1 MTGPESSRSKPLKI
15 GEIAVANRVLLAP
28 MSGVT
33 DAPFRR
39 LAATLGAGLVVS
51 EMTASDELVHG
62 RPMSLLRCETA
73 GVGPHVVQLA
83 GCEAHWMAEGARV
96 AEASGADIIDINMG
110 CPARHVTGGQ
120 SGSALMRDLDHA
132 LTLIEATIAAVKV
145 PVTLK
150 MRLGWDDRSLNAPEL
165 ARRAEQAGVQ
175 MITVHGRTRC
185 QFYKGTA
192 DWAAVRAVRD
202 AVSVPLVVNGD
213 ITSFEKAVQALEV
226 SGADAVMIGRGAQGQ
241 PWLPGQ
247 IGRRLETGQA
257 ETTPSLAEQL
267 AHVRALYDEV
277 CSHYGLRIGLKH
289 ARKHLGWALE
299 IAAQCSRAPAETLK
313 GWRQKILTAE
323 DPHRVHRSL
332 QDAFDDFCME
342 CCRMTSVAEHRRA
355 VPADSEAILNALP
368 NPVLLVAPDG
378 RIVDANIAAESFFEI
393 STQFLRRQSL
403 KELVPFGSPLLA
415 LIDQVRSSGS
425 PVNEYKVDLG
435 TPRIGGDRQVD
446 LHVAPLTERPGHIV
460 VMLQERTIAD
470 KMDRQLTHRSAA
482 RSVIALAAMLAHEIK
497 NPLSGIRGAAQLL
510 EQAASSEDRMLT
522 RLICDEADRIVT
534 LVDRMEVFGDDRPV
548 ARGPVNIH
556 SVLDHVKRLAQSG
569 FARNVRF
576 IEDYDP
582 SLPPVL
588 ANQDQLIQVFLNLV
602 KNAAE
607 AVADL
612 GSDAEIQLTTAF
624 RPGVRLSVPGKK
636 SRVSLPLEFCVK
648 DNGSG
653 VPEDLL
659 PNLFDPFVTTK
670 QTGSGLGLALVAKIV
685 GDHGGIIEC
694 ESQPRKT
701 TFRVLMPMFNPTKQF
716 DQSNRDGVPGTLPP
730 ASQDAR

>member
-1 MTGPESSRSKPLKI
+1 
-15 GEIAVANRVLLAP
+15 
-28 MSGVT
+28 
-33 DAPFRR
+33 
-39 LAATLGAGLVVS
+39 
-51 EMTASDELVHG
+51 
-62 RPMSLLRCETA
+62 
-73 GVGPHVVQLA
+73 
-83 GCEAHWMAEGARV
+83 
-96 AEASGADIIDINMG
+96 
-110 CPARHVTGGQ
+110 
-120 SGSALMRDLDHA
+120 
-132 LTLIEATIAAVKV
+132 
-145 PVTLK
+145 
-150 MRLGWDDRSLNAPEL
+150 
-165 ARRAEQAGVQ
+165 
-175 MITVHGRTRC
+175 
-185 QFYKGTA
+185 
-192 DWAAVRAVRD
+192 
-202 AVSVPLVVNGD
+202 
-213 ITSFEKAVQALEV
+213 
-226 SGADAVMIGRGAQGQ
+226 
-241 PWLPGQ
+241 
-247 IGRRLETGQA
+247 
-257 ETTPSLAEQL
+257 
-267 AHVRALYDEV
+267 
-277 CSHYGLRIGLKH
+277 
-289 ARKHLGWALE
+289 
-299 IAAQCSRAPAETLK
+299 
-313 GWRQKILTAE
+313 
-323 DPHRVHRSL
+323 
-332 QDAFDDFCME
+332 
-342 CCRMTSVAEHRRA
+342 MTSAAENRR
-355 VPADSEAILNALP
+355 PAPSDGEAILNALP

-378 RIVDANIAAESFFEI
+378 KIVDANMAAESFFEI
-393 STQFLRRQSL
+393 STQFLQRQSL

-510 EQAASSEDRMLT
+510 EQAASAEDRMLT

-548 ARGPVNIH
+548 ARGAVNIH

-576 IEDYDP
+576 VEDYDP

-607 AVADL
+607 AVVDL
-612 GSDAEIQLTTAF
+612 GNDAEIQLTTAF

-648 DNGSG
+648 DNGPG

-694 ESQPRKT
+694 EIPAAEDHFPCAVADVQYRQTLRS
-701 TFRVLMPMFNPTKQF
+701 KQ
-716 DQSNRDGVPGTLPP
+716 SR
-730 ASQDAR
+730 